1 MQVCASSF
9 VVRTRLDIFVALVR
23 TMSARPLGEIV
34 GGASLGKSTGAIDFN
49 VEPEF
54 ETG

>member
-1 MQVCASSF
+1 
-9 VVRTRLDIFVALVR
+9 
-23 TMSARPLGEIV
+23 MSARPLGEIV

-49 VEPEF
+49 IEPEF